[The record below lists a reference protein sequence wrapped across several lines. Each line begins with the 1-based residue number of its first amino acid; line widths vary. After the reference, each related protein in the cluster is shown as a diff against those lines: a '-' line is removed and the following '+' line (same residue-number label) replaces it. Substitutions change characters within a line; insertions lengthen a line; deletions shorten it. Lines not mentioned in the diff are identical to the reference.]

1 LLWGISWLNLTLFI
15 ADAART
21 KDDPKKTGNDD
32 ININLESEDQIR
44 NYIENML

>member
-1 LLWGISWLNLTLFI
+1 LLWGINWLNVTLFI

-21 KDDPKKTGNDD
+21 KDDPKKGNDD
-32 ININLESEDQIR
+32 ININLDTEDQIR